1 MQHRD
6 AKQLL
11 DKYHLGTCSPQEK
24 ALVEYW
30 FHHLKADEDP
40 NLSVD
45 ELDTAHKDMWSQVKP
60 PVKILPS
67 RLFIRTAAAVF
78 VLFAIAL
85 GGYFLL
91 KEPDATPLIVK
102 KESNDIAPGGNKAI
116 LTLSNG
122 QQIVLTDARNGN
134 IATEHLT
141 AINKT
146 EDGQLV
152 YQNKGE
158 QQVIAY
164 NTISTPRGGQYSI
177 TLSDGTKVFLNAASS
192 LKYPVTFSGSQR
204 QVALTGE
211 AYFEVAHNQAKPFKV
226 SSGNQIVEVLGTHFN
241 INSYSDTPIIKTTL
255 IKGSVKVSAGKQ
267 TLLLKPGQQSQTIAG
282 AAEDFKLI
290 LNKNADVSSEIAW
303 KNGLFQFN
311 GASIREVMQSAA
323 RWYDLDVIYEGE
335 LPAIEIT
342 GQISRKVNLS
352 GLLELM
358 KFAGADIKTEG
369 RKVTI
374 SK

>member
-267 TLLLKPGQQSQTIAG
+267 TLLLKPGQQSQTIAD